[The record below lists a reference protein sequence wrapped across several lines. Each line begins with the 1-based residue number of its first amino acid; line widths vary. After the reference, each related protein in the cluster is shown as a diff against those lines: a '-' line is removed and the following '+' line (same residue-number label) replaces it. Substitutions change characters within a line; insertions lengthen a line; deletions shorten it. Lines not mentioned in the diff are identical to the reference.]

1 MRKTYI
7 TVEANSGKHIYHF
20 NHIVDDIFIGDEMI
34 INDEVCKVIE
44 IENR

>member
-1 MRKTYI
+1 MKTYI
-7 TVEANSGKHIYHF
+7 TVETSNGKHIYHF
-20 NHIVDDIFIGDEMI
+20 NYIVDDIFVGDEMI